1 MKRRPYREPSGDA
14 LTWTKEDRRAMHKS
28 RVNNQSV
35 RYRREVA
42 VEKSYA
48 AALPKEQTK

>member
-35 RYRREVA
+35 RYRREV
-42 VEKSYA
+42 VIEKAFAQAS
-48 AALPKEQTK
+48 PEEFKK